1 MQEHNLFLIFIR
13 PLNELGFKYIVTG
26 AAAAI
31 IYGEPRLTNDIDIVI
46 EIENKD
52 IDRIIKYFPSSEYY
66 VPPKEIILIEK
77 GRTERGHINLIDHAT
92 GFKAD
97 IYFVGF
103 NKLSKWALD
112 NFRKYEFCGI
122 EIRLAPPEYVIVM
135 KLEYFREGGHQK
147 HLIDIEAILSN
158 SAAIID
164 FEILNRFIAELSL
177 EKEWKVVRK

>member
-13 PLNELGFKYIVTG
+13 PLNKLGFKYIVTG
-26 AAAAI
+26 AAASI
-31 IYGEPRLTNDIDIVI
+31 MYGEPRLTNDINIVM

-52 IDRIIKYFPSSEYY
+52 VDRLIEDFPSSEYY

-77 GRTERGHINLIDHAT
+77 GRPERGHINLIDHAT

-97 IYFVGF
+97 IFFVGF
-103 NKLSKWALD
+103 SKLSKWALD
-112 NFRKYEFCGI
+112 NFRKYEFCGT

-135 KLEYFREGGHQK
+135 KLEYFRESGHQK
-147 HLIDIEAILSN
+147 HLIDIEAILNS

-177 EKEWKVVRK
+177 EKEWKMVRR